1 MNRSRASRGT
11 QYLSSGS
18 WKLSA
23 LSSGDSGSLQAAF
36 AVLHSVCQLSNIRN
50 LVILFV
56 PFLNELCPTTGL
68 TVGFEENVDT

>member
-11 QYLSSGS
+11 QYLSSAS
-18 WKLSA
+18 WKLLG

-36 AVLHSVCQLSNIRN
+36 AVSHSVCQLNDIRN

-56 PFLNELCPTTGL
+56 SFLNELCSTTGP